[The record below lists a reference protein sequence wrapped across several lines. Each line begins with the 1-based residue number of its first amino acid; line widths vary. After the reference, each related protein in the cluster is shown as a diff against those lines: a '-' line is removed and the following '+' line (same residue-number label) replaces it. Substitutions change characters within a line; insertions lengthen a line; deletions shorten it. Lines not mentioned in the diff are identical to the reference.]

1 MKASKTLMWNSAVF
15 AILVCCLLMPLSQ
28 QSLAGESQGILEG
41 TVNSVRPFGGSGL
54 ELELLS
60 GTNRAA
66 VNVDN
71 CGGNSPS
78 LFSRVRAPG
87 RNVSGLGQLQLLAGL
102 ILPLTRD
109 AGGLRRMGEAGQHL
123 VCLACLNGQVL
134 AASRNGR
141 FLALQDGTGV
151 MLLQL
156 PSQEKAVTP
165 GSQIQIQG
173 NCVVEGPRAIFS
185 SLPTVDNNDIHGMLE
200 KSGPVFLVPGRHAL
214 RLDWFNREAPYGLEV
229 YYEGPGIIHQKIPD
243 SALFRQTTNATTGMT
258 GWTNGLSFQCYEGS
272 WIRMPDFEKLVPAKE
287 GTAANFDLG
296 ILSRENDVGLEFTGY
311 LDVPREGLYTL
322 STVSDDG
329 SLVFLDQQAMSV
341 RISGTNA
348 LPAPTVLSPWQSL
361 PNGQAP
367 AWSQV
372 EGVVKFASAKAGA
385 LYLELAADTGR
396 MRIEI
401 ADGSGVSSQPLVN
414 SRVRVTGLCLP
425 GIATGGQLVAATLLT
440 PGADQIE
447 FWESGPGKWSSFMH
461 SSNSVPLAIDET
473 NSTNLPTLTRVEE
486 VKRLTR
492 EQWQQ
497 GYPVKIRGVITTVLD
512 GGMFIEDPTWS
523 IYARWHSPT
532 DFDAP
537 RVGDYY
543 EIEGKTF
550 AEFAPNIQVT
560 RAQRLG
566 AGALPEPLRPAWD
579 QLINGSLD
587 TEYIETQ
594 GIVTTVSPG
603 GMTLLTRAGTLG
615 LDLIDLEPQL
625 LPQFDGALV
634 RVRGCVIPVRDIRTQ
649 QVEPG
654 KIRLSNASISL
665 EEAAPKDPFDTPLK
679 HASDLLLFDWRAGAF
694 QRVKISGQVLHEE
707 NGEYFLADGTNGLRF
722 IPKGPEDLN
731 PGDMVEAVGLV
742 ELGGRSPVLREAVAR
757 RIGTRALP
765 SPKLLSPDG
774 LLSGSYDAM
783 LVTLGARLVQISRN
797 RSGYA
802 LEMQAGARNF
812 VTRLAGRDG
821 TLPAYAPGSLLRITG
836 VYAGQVGPL
845 ASGQGVMSFELL
857 LNSAGDVKL
866 LASPSWWTV
875 RRALAVLAAMILILL
890 IGLVW
895 IALLRR
901 QVEERSQ
908 QLAAE
913 MRRHEHTERQREME
927 EERSRIA
934 RDLHDDLGAALTQIR
949 FLSALESRDSRA
961 SETTRDRMARVSDK
975 SNEMV
980 ASLDEIVWA
989 INPANDSVASLATYL
1004 CHFAEEFFKATPVRC
1019 RLDVADAL
1027 PPESMTSEVRHH
1039 VYLAVREALNN
1050 IAKHSKAT
1058 EAWLCIAAANGGLRI
1073 TVEDNGRGFTPNGL
1087 NGHSQGLTN
1096 MEQRMKKVGGCFN
1109 CESRPGAGTICRFV
1123 MPLEP
1128 PGVDKMNGP
1137 TQKSE
1142 PHGPCP

>member
-1 MKASKTLMWNSAVF
+1 MWNTPLF
-15 AILVCCLLMPLSQ
+15 ATLVCCLLMVLCRH
-28 QSLAGESQGILEG
+28 SLAGESRAVLEG
-41 TVNSVRPFGGSGL
+41 TLDSVRPIGGSGL
-54 ELELLS
+54 ALELLS
-60 GTNRAA
+60 GTNRTV

-71 CGGNSPS
+71 CGGNSPGLS
-78 LFSRVRAPG
+78 SRVRAPDA
-87 RNVSGLGQLQLLAGL
+87 NVSGLEQLQLLSGL
-102 ILPLTRD
+102 VLPLTRD
-109 AGGLRRMGEAGQHL
+109 AGGLRRMGEGGQHL
-123 VCLACLNGQVL
+123 VCLACLDGQVL

-151 MLLQL
+151 VLLQL
-156 PSQEKAVTP
+156 PPQEKAVMP
-165 GSQIQIQG
+165 GSRIQIQG
-173 NCVVEGPRAIFS
+173 NCVVEGPRAIFC

-200 KSGPVFLVPGRHAL
+200 KSGPVYLTPGRHAL

-229 YYEGPGIIHQKIPD
+229 YYEGPGVIRQKIPD

-258 GWTNGLSFQCYEGS
+258 VWTNGLSFRCYEGG

-287 GTAANFDLG
+287 GTTANFDLG
-296 ILSRENDVGLEFTGY
+296 ILSRENDVGLEFAGY
-311 LDVPREGLYTL
+311 LEVPREGLYKL
-322 STVSDDG
+322 STSSDDG
-329 SLVFLDQQAMSV
+329 SLVFVDEQAISV
-341 RISGTNA
+341 KISATNE
-348 LPAPTVLSPWQSL
+348 LPAPAILSPWQSL

-372 EGVVKFASAKAGA
+372 EGVVKFASAKAGD
-385 LYLELAADTGR
+385 LYLDLAADTGR
-396 MRIEI
+396 MRVEI
-401 ADGSGVSSQPLVN
+401 ADGSGAAAQPLVN
-414 SRVRVTGLCLP
+414 SRVRVAGICLP

-440 PGADQIE
+440 PGVDQIE
-447 FWESGPGKWSSFMH
+447 FWESGSGKWSSFMH
-461 SSNSVPLAIDET
+461 ATNSVPMAVEEAS
-473 NSTNLPTLTRVEE
+473 STNLPTLTRVEE
-486 VKRLTR
+486 IKRLTR
-492 EQWQQ
+492 EQWEQ

-512 GGMFIEDPTWS
+512 GGMFVEDSTWS
-523 IYARWHSPT
+523 IYARWHAPT

-625 LPQFDGALV
+625 LPQYDDALV
-634 RVRGCVIPVRDIRTQ
+634 RVRGCVIPVRDNRTQ

-654 KIRLSNASISL
+654 RIRLSNASISL
-665 EEAAPKDPFDTPLK
+665 EEPAPKDPFDTPLK

-722 IPKGPEDLN
+722 IPKGPEDLH
-731 PGDMVEAVGLV
+731 PGDVVEAVGLV
-742 ELGGRSPVLREAVAR
+742 ELGGPSAVLREAVAR
-757 RIGTRALP
+757 RTGTRALP
-765 SPKLLSPDG
+765 PAKLLSPDE
-774 LLSGSYDAM
+774 LLNAGNDAM
-783 LVTLGARLVQISRN
+783 LVTLDARLVQISRN

-802 LEMQAGARNF
+802 LEMQAGTRNF
-812 VTRLAGRDG
+812 VTRLKEQDG
-821 TLPAYAPGSLLRITG
+821 TLPAYGPGSLLRLTG
-836 VYAGQVGPL
+836 VYAGQVGPI
-845 ASGQGVMSFELL
+845 ASGQGVTSFELL

-875 RRALAVLAAMILILL
+875 RRALAVLTAMILILL

-908 QLAAE
+908 QLAVE
-913 MRRHEHTERQREME
+913 IRSHEHTERQREME

-961 SETTRDRMARVSDK
+961 PETTRDRMARVSEK

-989 INPANDSVASLATYL
+989 INPANDSAASLATYL

-1019 RLDVADAL
+1019 RLDVADPL
-1027 PPESMTSEVRHH
+1027 PPEPMTSEVRHH

-1058 EAWLCIAAANGGLRI
+1058 ETWLCITAGEGELRV
-1073 TVEDNGRGFTPNGL
+1073 TVEDNGRGFSPHTA
-1087 NGHSQGLTN
+1087 NGHGQGLAN
-1096 MEQRMKKVGGCFN
+1096 MEQRMKRVGGRFG
-1109 CESRPGAGTICRFV
+1109 CESRAGAGTVCRFTI
-1123 MPLEP
+1123 PLET
-1128 PGVDKMNGP
+1128 PGVEKMNGA
-1137 TQKSE
+1137 TQKSGSY
-1142 PHGPCP
+1142 GPCY